1 MMKTP
6 KYIFKTIV
14 GSQAY
19 GTNTTTSDVDYKGVF
34 VQNPIEILTFHYKE
48 QIEVSK
54 DEMYFEVRRFLQ
66 LLQSANPTM
75 LELLFMPKECVIVQE
90 KEFDLIVTQREKFL
104 TKKCFQSFAG
114 YASAQI
120 KKAKGLDKKMNW
132 EKQKVERKTPLHFC
146 YVIEGVK
153 SKPLLSEFSMEELK
167 QAGLSHIQ
175 NGTGL
180 YGMFLD
186 PNHTFQFKGLI
197 NDDETSTSLR
207 VDSIPIEWYTTYQNQ
222 PMMVWYNKNGYE
234 THCKDYKE
242 YQIWLETRNTQR
254 YVDIE
259 GHQQQID
266 GKNLLHCRR
275 LLDMAK
281 EIVTDH
287 TIHVRRPNAQ
297 ELLDIRKGKVN
308 LENIILKAEEDL
320 LEIESLYQ
328 KSSLPEEVDWG
339 SVNSILEE
347 IRLMNY

>member
-1 MMKTP
+1 MKTP

-19 GTNTTTSDVDYKGVF
+19 GTNTASSDVDYKGVF
-34 VQNPIEILTFHYKE
+34 VQNPLEILTFNYKE

-75 LELLFMPKECVIVQE
+75 LELLYMPQECVITQE
-90 KEFDLIVTQREKFL
+90 KEFDLIIAQRERFL

-146 YVIEGVK
+146 YVIEGVR
-153 SKPLLSEFSMEELK
+153 SKALLSEFSMEELK

-180 YGMFLD
+180 FGMFLD
-186 PNHTFQFKGLI
+186 KKDVFQFKGLI
-197 NDDETSTSLR
+197 NEDETSTSLR
-207 VDSIPIEWYTTYQNQ
+207 VDSIPTEWYAEYNSQ
-222 PMMVWYNKNGYE
+222 PIMVWYNKNGYE

-281 EIVTDH
+281 EIVVEH
-287 TIHVRRPNAQ
+287 TIQVRRPNVE
-297 ELLDIRKGKVN
+297 ELLAIRKGKVD
-308 LENIILKAEEDL
+308 LESIISRAEEDL
-320 LEIESLYQ
+320 LELEELYK

-339 SVNSILEE
+339 FVNSLLEE